1 MKVSTVSIVM
11 AILCTLSSWRSAK
24 GGDTIAIAANN
35 SSAIALSTGSYGTG
49 PNAVVPKPST
59 PSNGGSSSGSNGGNP
74 ETDKIE
80 TTTMS
85 NSKWREE
92 LERRLAQIYQ
102 NINEKDLGRLIN
114 DLMSAILETLV
125 KTDIPEGI
133 GTELYFA
140 LKILIKA
147 SNEDYA
153 TKKAAF
159 NQALCKLF
167 GILYG
172 GGKPD
177 KIETTTMS
185 NSKWREELERRLA
198 QIYQNINEKDLG
210 RLINDLMSA
219 ILVTLAKADVPE
231 AIRAELNFA
240 LKILI
245 KASNEDYAT
254 KKAAF
259 NQALCKLFGILYGGG
274 KPDKIETTTMSYSKW
289 GDDLLRALDEIYK
302 AMERD
307 NLDRDINAL
316 ISLIEEYLAKA
327 GASGATTAELDYC
340 LKILI
345 KANGSIDVTVKN
357 SAYNNAFCTL
367 IRIVKE

>member
-11 AILCTLSSWRSAK
+11 AILCTLLSCPDSTVADETPTTVSSTTTV
-24 GGDTIAIAANN
+24 D
-35 SSAIALSTGSYGTG
+35 SSTGTTSTGSQ
-49 PNAVVPKPST
+49 PSQVTT
-59 PSNGGSSSGSNGGNP
+59 PESAPTTTASSSRSDDKTP
-74 ETDKIE
+74 E
-80 TTTMS
+80 S
-85 NSKWREE
+85 
-92 LERRLAQIYQ
+92 
-102 NINEKDLGRLIN
+102 
-114 DLMSAILETLV
+114 
-125 KTDIPEGI
+125 
-133 GTELYFA
+133 
-140 LKILIKA
+140 
-147 SNEDYA
+147 
-153 TKKAAF
+153 
-159 NQALCKLF
+159 
-167 GILYG
+167 
-172 GGKPD
+172 D

-231 AIRAELNFA
+231 AIRAELYFA
-240 LKILI
+240 LEILI